1 MMNFKKSFCHPKL
14 KMDYWYSKA
23 NSLFLF
29 WLYHFDNQKNIIG
42 ITNIRSKRMKN
53 LPLKFVCV
61 KDQWQN
67 LVKLQKKKH
76 REKRD
81 ELKIPTKCNYKNNAY
96 MRVLWNL
103 SIIIRSF
110 ERNLSWLNKNRLY
123 TMITKIYL
131 HVQLLLE

>member
-1 MMNFKKSFCHPKL
+1 
-14 KMDYWYSKA
+14 
-23 NSLFLF
+23 
-29 WLYHFDNQKNIIG
+29 
-42 ITNIRSKRMKN
+42 MKN

-96 MRVLWNL
+96 MRVL
-103 SIIIRSF
+103 
-110 ERNLSWLNKNRLY
+110 
-123 TMITKIYL
+123 
-131 HVQLLLE
+131 